1 MKLARTTVATCL
13 AILLA
18 VTATA
23 QTKGKIRIS
32 GKVVNEMGQPV
43 EGAEVRAANTAM
55 CLCVSRA
62 KTDTVVLD
70 L

>member
-1 MKLARTTVATCL
+1 MCGTCVTPVLAGEPEHRD
-13 AILLA
+13 A
-18 VTATA
+18 VL
-23 QTKGKIRIS
+23 S
-32 GKVVNEMGQPV
+32 P
-43 EGAEVRAANTAM
+43 EVRAANTAM